1 MARSGRR
8 HPTPPRRTLFD
19 DLDEG
24 NRNLFCARPDLTNEA
39 AVERLFCDRL
49 LVELGYKD
57 HQIKP
62 KTALDEIVVGH
73 GRKREKYRPDYAMS
87 VDGKPRWIL
96 DAKHPDEDPDEWFA
110 QGSGYALAL
119 NQKYDTDTN
128 PVRLFVL
135 SNGLTT
141 SVYRWD
147 SDTPVLRV
155 DFSDFNW
162 GRPKFEQLRELL
174 GPAAVSASTVKQTDL
189 QATITLTR
197 PTSEKARLIFGQC
210 HDAIWKAEVCSPS
223 AAFMAFVK
231 VVFVKLWADRQ
242 LRNQSDLSGLFE
254 GKYGDNVTLPADRV
268 AFSVRWIEKR
278 EAEGNVNPLDTS
290 LFAALRD
297 QIEGDIK
304 TRKKKRIFEH
314 DEGIGLRPDTVKEV
328 VRRLEKF
335 DLFGIDEDLNGRLFE
350 TFLSATMRGKALGQ
364 FFTPRSVVKMMADL
378 ADLTV
383 TPDAQDRVIDACCGT
398 GGFLIEALTIMRN
411 RVRDNGSLS
420 NQQKRDL
427 IEQICTECLFGID
440 AGSDPP
446 LARIA
451 RINMYL
457 HGDGGTRVYY
467 CDALDKE
474 VQSPTGEAET
484 VGWAEELRQEL
495 AGLEFDVVLT
505 NPPFSMKKEKNNP
518 GEHRILEQYDLAR
531 TSPKTTAIRASLR
544 SNVMFIERYHGLL
557 KPGGRLITVID
568 DSLLANPQFG
578 YVRDFI
584 RSRFLIRAI
593 ISLPGD
599 TFCRQGSRVK
609 TSVLVLEKRRQGDE
623 EQPDCFGYF
632 AVRLGVDDLT
642 PRATKADV
650 EKAHG
655 LAKAEAEEIVN
666 GFRAYREGRQMGL
679 IVPGSRL
686 SDRIDLKFV
695 AGTLGQM
702 TGQWRSM
709 GLDVRALGSVTTP
722 VKAEVVRPSADH
734 PQQQFKLVSVSY
746 DGFCE
751 VRKEKLGREVR
762 PENMLR
768 LHEGLLVFST
778 VRATDGAIAIVPPEL
793 DGALLSQSSYIILD
807 CGDRETTEYVR
818 GILRSYE
825 IRADMQSLSHG
836 STRYT
841 TRWEDVRNVEIPWPD
856 DATIREIGASYIE
869 ADTADRKA
877 RQALAS
883 AHGRIAQL
891 GVESEESQERFTQSK
906 APT

>member
-1 MARSGRR
+1 MNGPLVSG
-8 HPTPPRRTLFD
+8 TSSRRTLFD

-24 NRNLFCARPDLTNEA
+24 DRNLFCARSDLTNEA

-62 KTALDEIVVGH
+62 KTILDEIAVGR
-73 GRKREKYRPDYAMS
+73 GRRREKYRPDYAMS
-87 VDGKPRWIL
+87 VNGKPRWIL
-96 DAKHPDEDPDEWFA
+96 DAKHPDEDPDKWFA

-119 NQKYDTDTN
+119 NQMYDTDTN

-174 GPAAVSASTVKQTDL
+174 GPAAVAASTKEQPES
-189 QATITLTR
+189 QAAITLTR
-197 PTSEKARLIFGQC
+197 PTSEKARLIFKQC
-210 HDAIWKAEVCSPS
+210 HDAIWKAEVCGPS

-242 LRNQSDLSGLFE
+242 LRNQSDLAGLFE
-254 GKYGDNVTLPADRV
+254 GEHGKIVTLPADRV
-268 AFSVRWIEKR
+268 TFSVRWIEKR

-297 QIEGDIK
+297 QIEGDIQ
-304 TRKKKRIFEH
+304 TRRKKRVFEH
-314 DEGIGLRPDTVKEV
+314 GEGIGLRPDTVKDV

-350 TFLSATMRGKALGQ
+350 TFLSATMRGQALGQ

-411 RVRDNGSLS
+411 RVRDNDSLS
-420 NQQKRDL
+420 SQQKREL
-427 IEQICTECLFGID
+427 IEQICTESLFGID

-446 LARIA
+446 IARIA

-474 VQSPTGEAET
+474 VKSPTGEAET
-484 VGWAEELRQEL
+484 VGWADELRAEL
-495 AGLEFDVVLT
+495 DGLQFDVALT

-518 GEHRILEQYDLAR
+518 GEYRVLKQYEMALK
-531 TSPKTTAIRASLR
+531 SPKTTAIRASLR
-544 SNVMFIERYHGLL
+544 SNVMFIERYNGLL

-568 DSLLANPQFG
+568 DSLLANPHFG

-584 RSRFLIRAI
+584 RNRFLIRAI

-599 TFCRQGSRVK
+599 TFRRQGSRVK
-609 TSVLVLEKRRQGDE
+609 TSVLVLEKRRPGDQ

-632 AVRLGVDDLT
+632 AVYLGVDDLT
-642 PRATKADV
+642 PRATRAAV

-655 LAKAEAEEIVN
+655 LAKAEAEKIVN
-666 GFRAYREGRQMGL
+666 GFRAYREGRRMGL
-679 IVPGSRL
+679 IVPGDQL
-686 SDRIDLKFV
+686 SDRLDLKFV
-695 AGTLGQM
+695 GGTLGQM
-702 TGQWRSM
+702 TDQWRRM
-709 GLDVRALGSVTTP
+709 GLRRSCLGNRCHAGGGRSSPPLHRLPTAAVQ
-722 VKAEVVRPSADH
+722 ARLC
-734 PQQQFKLVSVSY
+734 LV
-746 DGFCE
+746 
-751 VRKEKLGREVR
+751 
-762 PENMLR
+762 
-768 LHEGLLVFST
+768 
-778 VRATDGAIAIVPPEL
+778 
-793 DGALLSQSSYIILD
+793 
-807 CGDRETTEYVR
+807 
-818 GILRSYE
+818 
-825 IRADMQSLSHG
+825 
-836 STRYT
+836 
-841 TRWEDVRNVEIPWPD
+841 
-856 DATIREIGASYIE
+856 
-869 ADTADRKA
+869 
-877 RQALAS
+877 
-883 AHGRIAQL
+883 
-891 GVESEESQERFTQSK
+891 
-906 APT
+906 

>member
-1 MARSGRR
+1 MGRK
-8 HPTPPRRTLFD
+8 TPRRRTLFD
-19 DLDEG
+19 DLDASD
-24 NRNLFCARPDLTNEA
+24 RNLFCARSDLTNEA

-57 HQIKP
+57 HQIKS
-62 KTALDEIVVGH
+62 KTALDEIAIGH
-73 GRKREKYRPDYAMS
+73 GRRREKYRPDYAMS
-87 VDGKPRWIL
+87 VGGKPHWIL

-119 NQKYDTDTN
+119 NQRYDTN
-128 PVRLFVL
+128 PVRQFVL

-162 GRPKFEQLRELL
+162 GRAKFEQLRALL
-174 GPAAVSASTVKQTDL
+174 SPAAVATGTEEQPEPRV
-189 QATITLTR
+189 TITLTR

-242 LRNQSDLSGLFE
+242 LRNQSDLGGLFDGADGE
-254 GKYGDNVTLPADRV
+254 NVTLPADRV
-268 AFSVRWIEKR
+268 TFSVRWIEKR

-290 LFAALRD
+290 LFAALRN
-297 QIEGDIK
+297 QIERDIQ
-304 TRKKKRIFEH
+304 TRRKKRIFEH
-314 DEGIGLRPDTVKEV
+314 DEGIGLRPDTVKDV

-350 TFLSATMRGKALGQ
+350 TFLSATMRGQALGQ

-383 TPDAQDRVIDACCGT
+383 TPTVQDRVIDACCGT

-420 NQQKRDL
+420 TQQKRDL
-427 IEQICTECLFGID
+427 IEQICTKCLFGID

-484 VGWAEELRQEL
+484 VGWADELRQEL
-495 AGLEFDVVLT
+495 DGLEFDVALT
-505 NPPFSMKKEKNNP
+505 NPPFSMKKEKKNP
-518 GEHRILEQYDLAR
+518 GEHRVLQQYEMAR
-531 TSPKTTAIRASLR
+531 TSSKTTAVRASLR

-557 KPGGRLITVID
+557 KPRGRLITVID

-584 RSRFLIRAI
+584 RNRFLIRAI

-599 TFCRQGSRVK
+599 TFRRQGSRVK
-609 TSVLVLEKRRQGDE
+609 TSVLVLEKRCLGDE

-632 AVRLGVDDLT
+632 AVHLGVDDLT
-642 PRATKADV
+642 PRATKAAV
-650 EKAHG
+650 EKAHR
-655 LAKAEAEEIVN
+655 LATAEAEEIVN
-666 GFRAYREGRQMGL
+666 GFRAYSDGRRVPL
-679 IVPGSRL
+679 IVPGRWL
-686 SDRIDLKFV
+686 SDRLDLTFV
-695 AGTLGQM
+695 AETRGQM
-702 TGQWRSM
+702 TDQWRSM
-709 GLDVRALGSVTTP
+709 GLGIRTLESVMVP
-722 VKAEVVRPSADH
+722 VEAEVVRPSADC
-734 PQQQFKLVSVSY
+734 PQKRFKLVSVSY

-751 VRKEKLGREVR
+751 VRETQLGRDIR
-762 PENMLR
+762 AQKMLR
-768 LHEGLLVFST
+768 LREGLLVFST
-778 VRATDGAIAIVPPEL
+778 VRATDGAIAVVPPEL
-793 DGALLSQSSYIILD
+793 DGALLSPTSYLILD

-818 GILRSYE
+818 GILRSSA
-825 IRADMQSLSHG
+825 IRADMQSISHG

-841 TRWEDVRNVEIPWPD
+841 TRWEDARSVEIPWPV
-856 DATIREIGASYIE
+856 DAEVREIGASYIA
-869 ADTADRKA
+869 ADAAK
-877 RQALAS
+877 RQAQQALVA
-883 AHGRIAQL
+883 AHDHIAKL
-891 GVESEESQERFTQSK
+891 GVESKESQERFIRSK
-906 APT
+906 APK